1 MAKKNNNKTII
12 IRTNVTS
19 IACKDELH
27 KALQPIEIGAE
38 KSGLF
43 EICSHFYRA

>member
-27 KALQPIEIGAE
+27 KAL
-38 KSGLF
+38 
-43 EICSHFYRA
+43 